1 MLRRR
6 SSLTSDKSVDVKQ
19 ASLRPGKSI
28 GLQARDAVVEM
39 IARLELKAGDKLPSE
54 AELTQAFDISRP
66 MLREALRLLEQ
77 DGVLRTEH
85 GRGRFLSAAGSLHV
99 MRPIT
104 AYESITVM
112 LRELGYEP
120 KTTVLSL
127 RECSASEDEPAA
139 LALGSAPGDRLVI
152 IERLRAQDGQPLVYS
167 IEAVPRDFLPPD
179 LDSSS
184 LTGSLNE
191 LLKRQQRQPRMS
203 SASVSATRLPRD
215 IARSLDVSPNMPW
228 LLITETC
235 LTEEGVPAVHARDFH
250 RGDLFPSIFPG
261 VDDQSI

>member
-1 MLRRR
+1 MRRR
-6 SSLTSDKSVDVKQ
+6 TPSLTSDKRVDVKP

-39 IARLELKAGDKLPSE
+39 ISQLQLKAGDKLPSE

-120 KTTVLSL
+120 ETTVLSL
-127 RECSASEDEPAA
+127 RECPASEDEAA
-139 LALGSAPGDRLVI
+139 ATALGCAPNDRVVL
-152 IERLRAQDGQPLVYS
+152 IERLRSQDGQPLVYS
-167 IEAVPRDFLPPD
+167 LEAVPREYLPPD
-179 LDSSS
+179 LEPSN
-184 LTGSLNE
+184 LAGSLNE

-203 SASVSATRLPRD
+203 SASVSATWLPKG
-215 IARSLDVSPNMPW
+215 IARSLDFSPSMPW

-235 LTEEGVPAVHARDFH
+235 LTEEGASAVHARDYH
-250 RGDLFPSIFPG
+250 RGDLFSFNF
-261 VDDQSI
+261 SRR